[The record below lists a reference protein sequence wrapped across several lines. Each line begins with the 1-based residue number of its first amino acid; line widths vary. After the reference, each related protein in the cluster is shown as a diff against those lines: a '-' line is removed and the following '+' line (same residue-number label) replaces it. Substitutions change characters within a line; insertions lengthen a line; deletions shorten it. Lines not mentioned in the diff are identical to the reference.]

1 MRVVIVVV
9 VDIVLTVTDT
19 DPFVSKVVG
28 VYIVDLLVKG
38 KFVVIVVR
46 VDMIEDGTVVIVSAV
61 D

>member
-9 VDIVLTVTDT
+9 VEIVLTVTDT

>member
-1 MRVVIVVV
+1 MRAVI

-19 DPFVSKVVG
+19 DSFVFKVVG
-28 VYIVDLLVKG
+28 VYIVDLLVRG
-38 KFVVIVVR
+38 KFVVMVVR